1 MTSLPIYDR
10 SGAEVGKYEVDPA
23 ELAPRISKQLMHD
36 VVVMYQANLRLGT
49 VKTKGR
55 SEVAGTTKKMYRQKG
70 TGNARAGSRTSG
82 IRRGGGDIHPRVPRD
97 WSYRL
102 TKKAIRL
109 ATRMAMAS
117 KITENQ
123 VMLIDKL
130 SFAQPKTK
138 EMAGILKALK
148 INGESLLV
156 AVDGYDVNVYKSIC
170 NIANVSVLPVAEL
183 NALSVLRPRSAAYDN
198 RRLGRL
204 SQQGRGETNS
214 IKYAGCMKCTSC
226 TMKASNLV
234 RFTQSLTRCDTRNSA
249 MARDITKTK
258 LALEP
263 SQIIFRPL
271 VTEKGMH
278 KANRNNAYAFEVNR
292 LAGKDDIRRAV
303 EELFDVK
310 VLHVN
315 TQNRK
320 GKPRKTR
327 FRSGQ
332 TKAWK
337 KAVVTL
343 DKEHR
348 INFF

>member
-109 ATRMAMAS
+109 ATRMAVAS

-130 SFAQPKTK
+130 SFTQPKTK
-138 EMAGILKALK
+138 EMLAILKALK
-148 INGESLLV
+148 LGGESLLV
-156 AVDGYDVNVYKSIC
+156 AVDGYDVNVYKSIS
-170 NIANVSVLPVAEL
+170 NIENVSVLPVAEL
-183 NALSVLRPRSAAYDN
+183 NALSVLRPRRLLMTTAAMDAFRN
-198 RRLGRL
+198 
-204 SQQGRGETNS
+204 
-214 IKYAGCMKCTSC
+214 
-226 TMKASNLV
+226 KA
-234 RFTQSLTRCDTRNSA
+234 
-249 MARDITKTK
+249 
-258 LALEP
+258 
-263 SQIIFRPL
+263 
-271 VTEKGMH
+271 
-278 KANRNNAYAFEVNR
+278 
-292 LAGKDDIRRAV
+292 AGKQAV
-303 EELFDVK
+303 
-310 VLHVN
+310 
-315 TQNRK
+315 
-320 GKPRKTR
+320 
-327 FRSGQ
+327 
-332 TKAWK
+332 
-337 KAVVTL
+337 
-343 DKEHR
+343 
-348 INFF
+348 